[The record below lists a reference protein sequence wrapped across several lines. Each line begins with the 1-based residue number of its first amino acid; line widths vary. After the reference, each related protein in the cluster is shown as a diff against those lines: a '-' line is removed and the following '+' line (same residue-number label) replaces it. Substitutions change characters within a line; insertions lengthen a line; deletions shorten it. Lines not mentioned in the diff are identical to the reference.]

1 MKAAWVVVLFLA
13 TGISTGS
20 TAQGGASPAQSV
32 ASIARRVRW
41 EGLAIIVDRNNP
53 TSNVTLRQLREIL
66 FADRQWWSCNRRITL
81 ATMPRGSVER
91 QTISRTI
98 YKMDD
103 VSLDRYFFFEV
114 YRGLLP
120 TSPTILDT
128 PADVKRFVSGT
139 PGAVGYMRA
148 SDVDDSVKVLR
159 IDGLLP
165 GDDGYPLRL
174 RTRVPK

>member
-1 MKAAWVVVLFLA
+1 
-13 TGISTGS
+13 
-20 TAQGGASPAQSV
+20 
-32 ASIARRVRW
+32 
-41 EGLAIIVDRNNP
+41 
-53 TSNVTLRQLREIL
+53 
-66 FADRQWWSCNRRITL
+66 
-81 ATMPRGSVER
+81 
-91 QTISRTI
+91 
-98 YKMDD
+98 MDD

-128 PADVKRFVSGT
+128 AADVKRFVSGT

-174 RTRVPK
+174 HTRVPK